1 MILFPR
7 KTRENNETFS
17 TSYFGGKVVYDGTQ
31 KQMSEIEKKYQPYI
45 SKMNSLIKE
54 IDTEIKKSERRA
66 REILEA
72 FPKKVEIETEST
84 KNRTSLYTTK
94 MNAIKMIMGAIKDIK
109 DTELKEQKMVHEMT
123 GKVVDVKGGN
133 TMMKASIAGLIDSQM
148 NREPKALS
156 SIPSYGGS
164 ILGAPTST
172 IPKQEEPSYP
182 EVEERDENGNVEY
195 SGTPETKAGFTS
207 LFGKVENPDKSQYLQ
222 GNNEL
227 TDYQAVD
234 NRFSYGA
241 AQTGLRN
248 RFINDTEVKCH
259 WDDDEKIGWLRTYD
273 KKTGNIV
280 SEEALIPPSYHGVL
294 NIVNSGGMRYAISET
309 EETYDLVPDSI
320 KNVPEGIKEDLLNTY
335 KRQDLK

>member
-7 KTRENNETFS
+7 KTRENTETFS
-17 TSYFGGKVVYDGTQ
+17 TSYFGGKVVYDGSQ
-31 KQMSEIEKKYQPYI
+31 RQMSEIEKKYQPYI

-156 SIPSYGGS
+156 SIPSYGS
-164 ILGAPTST
+164 SVLGTPTSSVR
-172 IPKQEEPSYP
+172 QEEHQYP

-195 SGTPETKAGFTS
+195 SGVPEATTGFTS

-222 GNNEL
+222 GNSEIK
-227 TDYQAVD
+227 DYDAMD
-234 NRFSYGA
+234 DRFSYAA

-248 RFINDTEVKCH
+248 KYINDTEVKCH

-273 KKTGNIV
+273 KKTGDIV
-280 SEEALIPPSYHGVL
+280 KEEALIPPSYHGVL
-294 NIVNSGGMRYAISET
+294 NVLNSGGMKYAISET
-309 EETYDLVPDSI
+309 EETYDIVPDTI
-320 KNVPEGIKEDLLNTY
+320 KNVPEGIKDDLLNVY

>member
-7 KTRENNETFS
+7 KTRENSDTFS
-17 TSYFGGKVVYDGTQ
+17 TSYFGGKVVYDGSQ
-31 KQMSEIEKKYQPYI
+31 KQMSEMEKKYQPYI
-45 SKMNSLIKE
+45 AKMNSLIKE
-54 IDTEIKKSERRA
+54 IDTEIKKSERRT

-148 NREPKALS
+148 NREPKALAA
-156 SIPSYGGS
+156 IPSYGGTV
-164 ILGAPTST
+164 LGSTTST
-172 IPKQEEPSYP
+172 IPREAEPTYP
-182 EVEERDENGNVEY
+182 EVEERNENGEVEY
-195 SGTPETKAGFTS
+195 SGVPEAKAGFTS
-207 LFGKVENPDKSQYLQ
+207 LFGKVEKPDSSQFLQ
-222 GNNEL
+222 GNSEIK
-227 TDYQAVD
+227 DYDAMD
-234 NRFSYGA
+234 NRFSYAA

-248 RFINDTEVKCH
+248 KFINNTEVKCH
-259 WDDDEKIGWLRTYD
+259 WDDNEKIGWLRTYD
-273 KKTGNIV
+273 KDTGKIA

-294 NIVNSGGMRYAISET
+294 SVVNSGGMQYALSET
-309 EETYDLVPDSI
+309 EETYDLVPDTISNI
-320 KNVPEGIKEDLLNTY
+320 PEGIKEDLLNTY